1 MAQDGG
7 GVPGPSGPSIRI
19 TAWKWI
25 APRFRNSG
33 TLPYESRADSF
44 SSTCVSPARAAISR
58 RRRVVKGD
66 SQAARLRK
74 GSRGGRPPGFDEERY
89 KKRDS
94 VERAINKFN
103 HARAVATRYDKRG

>member
-1 MAQDGG
+1 M
-7 GVPGPSGPSIRI
+7 
-19 TAWKWI
+19 
-25 APRFRNSG
+25 
-33 TLPYESRADSF
+33 
-44 SSTCVSPARAAISR
+44 
-58 RRRVVKGD
+58 KGD